1 MRSVHSDRMG
11 CGIEPRKE
19 EFCGGRD
26 ARNRRRQHVR
36 HRYARCRR
44 SAGVEGHITSER
56 NASEPERSHVRPQ
69 AAEPTGPH
77 REGEEPKPMMHGH
90 EKSDSAIVA
99 MKPPNKAGRP
109 AAEAVERRAEAKEN
123 ANRCRTCRTQCRESV
138 SPTPE
143 RVRKAEASRQTSE
156 VGAVCRKAAR
166 TVLCGGRPV
175 MGVPTAIASGDTPHR
190 PRGEAASHRSRLP
203 LRRGPP
209 SGRDLDDGTV
219 SQLLEELAGEMNRPS
234 DRKRRIS
241 GYGDR
246 TWRRN

>member
-1 MRSVHSDRMG
+1 M
-11 CGIEPRKE
+11 

-44 SAGVEGHITSER
+44 SAGVEGPITSER
-56 NASEPERSHVRPQ
+56 SASEPERSHVWPQ

-138 SPTPE
+138 SQVPE
-143 RVRKAEASRQTSE
+143 RVRKAARPAVKHPRWEPYAGKLHVRFWCSEASCHSSGCKSRRQKESSP
-156 VGAVCRKAAR
+156 CCSYIQR
-166 TVLCGGRPV
+166 
-175 MGVPTAIASGDTPHR
+175 
-190 PRGEAASHRSRLP
+190 
-203 LRRGPP
+203 
-209 SGRDLDDGTV
+209 
-219 SQLLEELAGEMNRPS
+219 Q
-234 DRKRRIS
+234 
-241 GYGDR
+241 
-246 TWRRN
+246 